1 MKRRRI
7 SILLAMIALLVP
19 LVASAQNVGGAG
31 SAEGANKQEIAAK
44 LEKISAALQLTP
56 QQKQQLLPILKE
68 EAPQL
73 EAVKNNASLGPL
85 QKAMQLKQIGQATD
99 TKVQPILTA
108 EQWQKWQVM
117 RAQEREQM
125 MQKMESR

>member
-1 MKRRRI
+1 MKRRGI

-19 LVASAQNVGGAG
+19 LVASGQNVGGAG

>member
-1 MKRRRI
+1 MKRRGI

-31 SAEGANKQEIAAK
+31 SAEGANKQDIAAK

-85 QKAMQLKQIGQATD
+85 QKAMELKQIGQATD

>member
-1 MKRRRI
+1 MKRNGI
-7 SILLAMIALLVP
+7 SILLVTIVLLVTQI
-19 LVASAQNVGGAG
+19 AFARNMGGQGAAG
-31 SAEGANKQEIAAK
+31 GPNKQEIAAK

-99 TKVQPILTA
+99 TKVQP
-108 EQWQKWQVM
+108 
-117 RAQEREQM
+117 
-125 MQKMESR
+125 

>member
-108 EQWQKWQVM
+108 EQWQEWQVM